1 MRFILSTIPPFL
13 ACSSLVAVAA
23 AAPAAANQ
31 RASNEEAGRDEIIV
45 SATRT
50 LKPAN
55 EVGSSVSVLLAADI
69 AARQYSFAADA
80 LRDAPGVS
88 IARNTS
94 FGGVA
99 SARIRGA
106 GSGQTLVVVDGIV
119 MNDPAAPQGG
129 FNFANL
135 DVADIERIEILRG
148 PQSILYGADAIGGV
162 ISITTKRGGA
172 PISAFLEG
180 GSFGTAR
187 GGATFAQEG
196 GAGFTRLTVS
206 GIHTDGISRAET
218 GAEKDGFRSV
228 AASFTGGLNFSPRYS
243 AELIARFG
251 DAHADLDGFLPP
263 SFSSFGDTEQTED
276 TRDYAV
282 AGRFLQDFNGFE
294 GALTASFNSINR
306 ENRNGDIQTFAADG
320 DRFSADYLAD
330 IRLTEQLSLI
340 GGAEIEQVSVDV
352 SGVDESAL
360 NGAVFAMADARLAPG
375 LSLSAGVRR
384 DEFSDFEGATTAR
397 IAAAWSLAENTIVR
411 ASWGQGFRA
420 PTLFELNFEQ
430 FGTIPN
436 PDLRPE
442 RANGFDVGIE
452 RRFGGERQNLTLRGT
467 FFHQRVKDQIDFDRA
482 ESGYFNIDRT
492 RSRGVELEADWRA
505 SDLISASAN
514 YSLVDAVDKDTGA
527 QLLRQPKHS
536 GTAVITLTPSDAFS
550 FSTSVIV
557 NGRENDSPTD
567 NDAFVRLD
575 LRAAYAFSEQLE
587 IYGRIENATD
597 ADYQDISGYAEPGIS
612 AFGGIRISL

>member
-1 MRFILSTIPPFL
+1 MRSVLSTIPPHL
-13 ACSSLVAVAA
+13 VCSCVTALLA
-23 AAPAAANQ
+23 AAPAAAND
-31 RASNEEAGRDEIIV
+31 RTVNEDRDRDEIVV

-50 LKPAN
+50 LKPAS

-80 LRDAPGVS
+80 LRDTPGVTIS
-88 IARNTS
+88 RNTS

-106 GSGQTLVVVDGIV
+106 GSGQTLVVVDGV
-119 MNDPAAPQGG
+119 VLNDPAAPQGG

-135 DVADIERIEILRG
+135 DVADIERIEVLRG

-162 ISITTKRGGA
+162 IAITTKRGGA
-172 PISAFLEG
+172 PVSAFLEG

-187 GGATFAQEG
+187 GGATFAQDG
-196 GAGFTRLTVS
+196 DAGFARLTVS
-206 GIHTDGISRAET
+206 GIHTEGISRAAA
-218 GAEKDGFRSV
+218 GQEKDGFRSV

-251 DAHADLDGFLPP
+251 DAHAELDGFLPP

-282 AGRFLQDFNGFE
+282 AGRFLQNLNGFE

-306 ENRNGDIQTFAADG
+306 ENRNSGIQTFAADG

-330 IRLTEQLSLI
+330 ISLTEQLSLI

-397 IAAAWSLAENTIVR
+397 VAAAWSLAENTIFR

-467 FFHQRVKDQIDFDRA
+467 FFHQRVKDQIDFEQA
-482 ESGYFNIDRT
+482 GSGYFNIDRT
-492 RSRGVELEADWRA
+492 RSLGVELEADWRA

-514 YSLVDAVDKDTGA
+514 YSLIDAVDKDTGA
-527 QLLRQPKHS
+527 QLRRQPKHS
-536 GTAVITLTPSDAFS
+536 GTAVITLTPSDALS
-550 FSTSVIV
+550 LSTSVIV
-557 NGRENDSPTD
+557 NGRENDSPFD

-575 LRAAYAFSEQLE
+575 LRGAYAFSEQLE

-612 AFGGIRISL
+612 AFGGIRVRL